1 MLYTKTQKNE
11 SVYVSV
17 NTLIGSKNNI
27 SSTEFRYV
35 VQQGDGYWTLARY
48 IMENSG
54 RPYII
59 QQTMNNK
66 LVGEIANAIMADL
79 TKKGITVL
87 KQGDVLILRDVG
99 YYVPRLSINGDIK
112 EDKSTTFENIN
123 KDVQTENVN
132 SPQKENETELVIV
145 QKIYPKIE
153 HGKLDKVNAIV
164 VHQTDTTSETQV
176 FNSYSK
182 GPDGAHFLIDKKG
195 IIYQTAR
202 LDQSCYHVGLL
213 KSKTAIT
220 QEGKDLKDVNQIW
233 ESDKLT
239 FNQKIK
245 KLNDYERKK
254 TYPDRYPYNAD
265 SIGIEI
271 VGKAYDDKTGN
282 KIYENLTKEQQE
294 ALSKLLT
301 YLLNKFSLTK
311 SDVYRHP
318 EVSYKN
324 ETEAESAIW

>member
-1 MLYTKTQKNE
+1 MIYAKEQKNE
-11 SVYVSV
+11 STYASV
-17 NTLIGSKNNI
+17 NTLGGSSKSI
-27 SSTEFRYV
+27 STEFRYI

-48 IMENSG
+48 IMDNSG

-59 QQTMNNK
+59 QQTINNK
-66 LVGEIANAIMADL
+66 LVGEIADAIMADL
-79 TKKGITVL
+79 AKKGITIL
-87 KQGDVLILRDVG
+87 KPGDVLILQDVG
-99 YYVPRLSINGDIK
+99 YYVPRLSINGNVK
-112 EDKSTTFENIN
+112 EDKSTTPENIA
-123 KDVQTENVN
+123 KDTTTEKTNL
-132 SPQKENETELVIV
+132 SQSEGETELVII

-153 HGKLDKVNAIV
+153 HGKLEKVNAIV
-164 VHQTDTTSETQV
+164 IHQTDTTSEEQV

-195 IIYQTAR
+195 NIYQTAR
-202 LDQSCYHVGLL
+202 LEQSCYHVGLL
-213 KSKTAIT
+213 KSKVAIT
-220 QEGKDLKDVNQIW
+220 QEGKDLESVNQIW

-245 KLNDYERKK
+245 KLNDYEREKK
-254 TYPDRYPYNAD
+254 YPDRYPYNAD

-271 VGKAYDDKTGN
+271 VGKANDNNTGN

-301 YLLNKFSLTK
+301 YLFSKFSLSK

-324 ETEAESAIW
+324 ETEAESATW

>member
-1 MLYTKTQKNE
+1 MIYTKTQKDDNN
-11 SVYVSV
+11 YVSV
-17 NTLIGSKNNI
+17 NTLIGTNNNI
-27 SSTEFRYV
+27 PTEFRYV

-59 QQTMNNK
+59 EQTFNNK
-66 LVGEIANAIMADL
+66 LIGEIADAIMADL
-79 TKKGITVL
+79 AKKGITIL
-87 KQGDVLILRDVG
+87 KPGDVLILRNVG
-99 YYVPRLSINGDIK
+99 YYVPRLSINGDVK
-112 EDKSTTFENIN
+112 EEESITRENID
-123 KDVQTENVN
+123 KDITTENTD
-132 SPQKENETELVIV
+132 SSQKESEPELVII

-164 VHQTDTTSETQV
+164 VHQTDTTSKEQV

-195 IIYQTAR
+195 TIYQTAR

-213 KSKTAIT
+213 KSKTVIT
-220 QEGKDLKDVNQIW
+220 QEGKDLENVNQIW

-239 FNQKIK
+239 FSQKIK

-254 TYPDRYPYNAD
+254 AYPDRNPYNAD

-271 VGKAYDDKTGN
+271 VGKAYDDKSGN
-282 KIYENLTKEQQE
+282 KIYENLSREQQE

-301 YLLNKFSLTK
+301 FLFSKFSLTK

-324 ETEAESAIW
+324 ETEAQSAIW